1 MRIFLTGVGCVGK
14 TTVGRQ
20 LAVLLGVKFFDLDRE
35 IETFFGTS
43 IERLQNKF
51 LTIHSYRKEAAK
63 ALVHLLNR
71 PASRHSVIALPPSGL
86 MAGYLRAIKKSTG
99 ITVAL
104 NDKPENVLERITF
117 YDIDSNLIEKDLTAE
132 EKRLHLR
139 EIKKD
144 ITYFRKTYERAHL
157 RVDVSGLNP
166 EQAARRVRQAVNAFD
181 RSRRKPE
188 TSEQTDGEGLG
199 SAAAPPRPS
208 S

>member
-1 MRIFLTGVGCVGK
+1 
-14 TTVGRQ
+14 
-20 LAVLLGVKFFDLDRE
+20 
-35 IETFFGTS
+35 
-43 IERLQNKF
+43 
-51 LTIHSYRKEAAK
+51 
-63 ALVHLLNR
+63 
-71 PASRHSVIALPPSGL
+71 